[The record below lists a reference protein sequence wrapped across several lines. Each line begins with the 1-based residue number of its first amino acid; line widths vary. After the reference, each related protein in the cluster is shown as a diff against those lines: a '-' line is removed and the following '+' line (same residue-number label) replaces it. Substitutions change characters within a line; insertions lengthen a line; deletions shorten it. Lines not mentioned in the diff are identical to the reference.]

1 MHRQVLDEVPT
12 LRPASS
18 AMDTHRTP
26 GADVPYPYGGPAEL
40 QGPIEAALRQVV
52 DPEIA
57 LTIVDVGLVYGVTVT
72 DEQVH
77 VLMTMTSVACPVTD
91 VIVSDVETELDKA
104 LPAHFRIR
112 VELVWEP
119 PWTTDRMS
127 LRAKAF
133 MGW

>member
-1 MHRQVLDEVPT
+1 MDDE
-12 LRPASS
+12 L
-18 AMDTHRTP
+18 TP
-26 GADVPYPYGGPAEL
+26 GANARYPYSGPPEL
-40 QGPIEAALRQVV
+40 KAPIEAALRQVV
-52 DPEIA
+52 DPEVA

-72 DEQVH
+72 DKQVH
-77 VLMTMTSVACPVTD
+77 VLMTMTSAACPVTD
-91 VIVSDVETELDKA
+91 VILADVETELDGVVPVDFK
-104 LPAHFRIR
+104 IQ